1 MNDGTEQT
9 GDPDF
14 IVPPPG
20 LVPDAPAAAPATTKR
35 PRSRQ
40 VERSLPTFTPVTA
53 AVPAPGVVPPGAM
66 AAPAAAAGAAAAAP
80 AASPAQSWRLT
91 GEGPVEL
98 VVSGRTLLGRA
109 PDRSASPVPDAEPIV
124 VHDPARTVS
133 KTHAFAE
140 PGDGVLLVTDLGS
153 TNGVRVERAG
163 AAPTE
168 VARGATA
175 AVAHG
180 EVLVLGEFRLIATA
194 L

>member
-1 MNDGTEQT
+1 MNDGIEQT
-9 GDPDF
+9 GDPGF

-35 PRSRQ
+35 PRSRP
-40 VERSLPTFTPVTA
+40 VERSLPTFTPATA
-53 AVPAPGVVPPGAM
+53 AVPAPGVVLPGA
-66 AAPAAAAGAAAAAP
+66 APVAPPAPAAPPPQP
-80 AASPAQSWRLT
+80 AASPSQGWRLM
-91 GEGPVEL
+91 GEGPVE
-98 VVSGRTLLGRA
+98 VIVTRRALLGRA

-124 VHDPARTVS
+124 VNDPARTVS
-133 KTHAFAE
+133 KTHAVAE

-153 TNGVRVERAG
+153 TNGVRIERAG

-194 L
+194 F